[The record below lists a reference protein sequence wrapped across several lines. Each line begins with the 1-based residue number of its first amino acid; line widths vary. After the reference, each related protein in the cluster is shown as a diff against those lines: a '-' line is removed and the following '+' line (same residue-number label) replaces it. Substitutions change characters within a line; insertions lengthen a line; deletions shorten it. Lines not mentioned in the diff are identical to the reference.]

1 MLRINHNAGFFSC
14 CSVKLCKIIQY
25 FTNNKIL
32 PKTIDSSSQFM
43 MYKTANNMDITYD
56 FFINDNSINDNSI
69 NDNSIND
76 NSINNEIIYEKY
88 IYIDDCNFQFENYKT
103 VDYKS
108 IIPFVKK
115 YFTPSTR
122 ITNIYDKL
130 LIQYNIN
137 TDNCI
142 GLYYR
147 GTDKHIETLIDNFDS
162 YYNKLNEIINKENNI
177 QILIQTDSAQFLD
190 YLKQKCTNNK
200 NIIII
205 KENSTSY
212 TNTGIHHEKSRHEN
226 YMDIQKLFATFL
238 IISKCKYVICSSGNC
253 SIWMMYYRGNADN
266 VHQNLNKVWL

>member
-25 FTNNKIL
+25 FTDNKFL

-56 FFINDNSINDNSI
+56 FF
-69 NDNSIND
+69 IND

-115 YFTPSTR
+115 YFTPSIQ

-130 LIQYNIN
+130 LLKYNIN

-147 GTDKHIETLIDNFDS
+147 GTDKHIETLIDTFDS

-190 YLKQKCTNNK
+190 YLKQKCINNK
-200 NIIII
+200 NVIII

-226 YMDIQKLFATFL
+226 YIDIQNLFATFL
-238 IISKCKYVICSSGNC
+238 IISKCKYVLCSSGNC